1 MRILVQ
7 KTHELIPGG
16 KSKELGKLKAW
27 LRGLSIKATR
37 SQSIWR
43 YVETLRNLVEESSRN
58 GYPEI
63 SFREVGEITDLPP
76 LLDED

>member
-7 KTHELIPGG
+7 KTELIPGA
-16 KSKELGKLKAW
+16 KSKGLRKLKAW
-27 LRGLSIKATR
+27 LRGLSIKVTR
-37 SQSIWR
+37 NQSSWR
-43 YVETLRNLVEESSRN
+43 FVETLRNLVEESSRN

-63 SFREVGEITDLPP
+63 SFREVGEITDLLP

>member
-1 MRILVQ
+1 M
-7 KTHELIPGG
+7 
-16 KSKELGKLKAW
+16 
-27 LRGLSIKATR
+27 
-37 SQSIWR
+37 
-43 YVETLRNLVEESSRN
+43 ETLRNLVEESSRN